1 MPQIFR
7 RKIPFYIHI
16 SYLFV
21 AFLLGFALVNGWN
34 QFQSINNIL
43 KRQADQ
49 QFRLAEQA
57 TITEITGIY
66 QSGAQQTTLLAQHPL
81 TQATSL
87 EQRLQSLG
95 FLTTNLQFNPAL
107 VTQYLRYQN
116 GDYFGVRNYTV
127 NLVPG

>member
-43 KRQADQ
+43 KQQADQ

-95 FLTTNLQFNPAL
+95 FLNHQLTVQSGAGDTIPAL
-107 VTQYLRYQN
+107 SKW
-116 GDYFGVRNYTV
+116 
-127 NLVPG
+127 